1 MSQEL
6 QLSGLTPP
14 KPAERQ
20 QIQIQEIYM
29 QDHSGLHF
37 LFDNFSYET
46 ALTMLTSPRLP
57 Q

>member
-46 ALTMLTSPRLP
+46 ALTMLTPPRLP